1 MNIPLANSSFKRQYW
16 TRAVDYRTPSP
27 PPQSPGAPESQS
39 NHGNDAKRRKLDS
52 STTWP
57 GYGGGAQQVQHN
69 GAPLAASPGNG
80 ATQSLLP
87 KSTHPSL
94 SPLDVF
100 ATVATAPG
108 LSAAVPNNSTYGRSA
123 AGTRLNPHVGDYYQ
137 THSNPPHY
145 NADFA
150 QATSGASTGHPLST
164 YTRSPSINR
173 YHYGSGQHQNG
184 HNFEQMGSNTARE
197 DLSMNPSIQ
206 EAELLMNFVY
216 ASNQA
221 TPRMRDEYSP
231 LEARRPSYN
240 STAAFPSH
248 SPPQGLFKLPKSTS
262 QAHNNFRRSSSLSE
276 HRATTQSPRKPPS
289 TISVDAPLLET
300 TQTSSPD
307 HVSKRKLTSDL
318 VPQEV
323 ATSTPDWGP
332 NHQVKAMQES
342 IVGMAETSVK
352 LPHEFAAP
360 DKSSHKSAL
369 LVTEGAQP
377 DTASATQN
385 KPILDVAKQGNAP
398 TEAPAVQ
405 NGTSKADEAGLIADI
420 MPKSGRS
427 AETCASCHLVRR
439 TDNGFHDLWISCNGC
454 KQWLHHN
461 CAGFESERKV
471 RDVDKFYCKA
481 CEPKHGTTT
490 CKSAIAIVDN
500 SH

>member
-1 MNIPLANSSFKRQYW
+1 MPLANSSFKRQYW
-16 TRAVDYRTPSP
+16 TRAIDYRTPSP

-39 NHGNDAKRRKLDS
+39 DHGNDAKRRKLDS
-52 STTWP
+52 STTRP
-57 GYGGGAQQVQHN
+57 GYGDGAQHIQLN
-69 GAPLAASPGNG
+69 GAPLAAPSGNG

-87 KSTHPSL
+87 NSTHPSL

-108 LSAAVPNNSTYGRSA
+108 LTDAVPSNPTYGRSS
-123 AGTRLNPHVGDYYQ
+123 AGTRFNPHVGDYYQ
-137 THSNPPHY
+137 THSNPSHY
-145 NADFA
+145 NAEFA
-150 QATSGASTGHPLST
+150 RATSGASTGHPLSS

-173 YHYGSGQHQNG
+173 YHYGSGQQQNG
-184 HNFEQMGSNTARE
+184 HSFEQMGSNTGRE

-262 QAHNNFRRSSSLSE
+262 QAHDNFRRSSSLSE

-289 TISVDAPLLET
+289 TISADSPSFET
-300 TQTSSPD
+300 TRMSSPD
-307 HVSKRKLTSDL
+307 HVSKRKSKSDL
-318 VPQEV
+318 VSREV
-323 ATSTPDWGP
+323 ATGTPDWGAD
-332 NHQVKAMQES
+332 HQVAAKQEGT
-342 IVGMAETSVK
+342 VGMAETSVK
-352 LPHEFAAP
+352 L
-360 DKSSHKSAL
+360 SHKSAAPVKSSHESASPVL
-369 LVTEGAQP
+369 EGAQP
-377 DTASATQN
+377 DTAPTTQT
-385 KPILDVAKQGNAP
+385 KPISDATKQGDALF
-398 TEAPAVQ
+398 EVPAVQ
-405 NGTSKADEAGLIADI
+405 NRTSKADEAGLIADV
-420 MPKSGRS
+420 MPKSGRP

-490 CKSAIAIVDN
+490 CKSCSLDCRQ
-500 SH
+500 